1 MGIDEAAMS
10 WQRDYM
16 ARGDLLGWTPS
27 EDMIKELTDMSRE
40 TQRGLVEAIS
50 NGVAQ
55 GIGRLME
62 VK

>member
-16 ARGDLLGWTPS
+16 ARGDLLGWTPD
-27 EDMIKELTDMSRE
+27 EAMIRELAEMSKE
-40 TQRGLVEAIS
+40 TQRELVEAIS
-50 NGVAQ
+50 NGVSQ